1 MARADGKLLV
11 ALEFQSNNASLSRAT
26 RGIQSELATLQRR
39 TATVASSMTS
49 FVPAFAAVGAAAFS
63 AFSFAGRAAVQF
75 EDSFAGVKKTLNFTG
90 TAAKA
95 QEANFKSLAK
105 NLVDLSRTTPMAANE
120 LARIGEI
127 GGQLGISAG
136 NITEFTKTI
145 SQLTV
150 ATTMSAEEASFALSR
165 LAAITRIPERNIDNL
180 ASVIVR
186 LGNEFA
192 ATESE
197 IVGAATK
204 IAAALELIE
213 SPTSN
218 AAADSLALAA
228 ALKQVGQQT
237 QAGSTAVAR
246 ALDIMATAVM
256 QGGRELSIFSKVANM
271 SSASFRALAE
281 ASPAEA
287 FVAFLDGLAA
297 VGNAGADTVQL
308 LEELGLGQQRTLR
321 ALRSM
326 ALASGD
332 VKAAMTSANEEFALN
347 NALQTEAEKR
357 YETVVSQMGILR
369 NNVTALGIETGNQ
382 LLKPLNE
389 VLETLTILVGGT
401 TQGGLGRLAKGF
413 ATIAVAINAM
423 VTANKKFQQINALAM
438 EQGMQGTGIGGAI
451 RMRGDVLKGRGDRK
465 SFNLGQRLANQEG
478 PIEFNADNFLAQQA
492 SQGRNTAGMR
502 NVIKSAQMQGIDLFD
517 QKDNER
523 LVNIFGDD
531 KDMMTADLDDESLG
545 LSAKDKA
552 KIEHI
557 RAINAEEGKSMQL
570 SKQEE
575 EINEKIIK
583 QEEKKELQLQEQL
596 ALEEKINEEKKKGK
610 LELSA
615 GGKFGGQG
623 EFSASNIEARDDLL
637 SRLDEMDQSE
647 IVSNTETAGYRGG
660 GMFASGDVTLGQ
672 VNNEMIEVQTLM
684 KQENEALNASRN
696 RSIAI
701 ENQLAQEKDKSSKSA
716 KKLTEE
722 LAREEKIQDQ
732 LIKNL
737 DELAVDMSILSNVLE
752 DADGEASQLARS
764 LKDTNREMV
773 ASSGAVEKLEK
784 EYEEL
789 GNDIDKTT
797 GKIDNL
803 NKKLDAS
810 QKKGRKSTFMGN
822 VENRGVMD
830 RATFGST
837 ARSLGPAIK
846 QLASYGKEQEQVN
859 TRIKR
864 FISLLRMSRKDILAA
879 NAAMQQSKTATA
891 SMKLAFQGIT
901 SAITA
906 AKAALASFITMMA
919 SMVAFTLIFGYFTKL
934 RENALKTSAAI
945 KTIGDEMKT
954 VIDLQKELDFQ
965 DLQRGVIENAL
976 NNELAKSRPDKN
988 LVQSYRNQLDN
999 IDKGIAGARAQ
1010 VEENMAE
1017 LGKTLLLETTESFVN
1032 VEGRIEAISQAL
1044 GTTFDKDEF
1053 FRSVGESLMDFEN
1066 VTANSLLTGL
1076 QNIEETQAELD
1087 TLLSQPSP
1095 NQQRIADLQREIAVF
1110 EMLNTVQLQ
1119 YGDDFESLVERI
1131 GDGAF
1136 RDAADSFTG
1145 GLITGSDAL
1154 VGDSLAGVDF
1164 EILPDGSVEVFRGQM
1179 KEVMDTYGMV
1189 TNTFSR
1195 ESIIIFDKD
1204 TFAGKSNEEIERYI
1218 HDFEQYLVLSDTLR
1232 RQATGKN
1239 VGKAMQENSTFIQMQ
1254 NEGLVKQAQF
1264 LKQNGI
1270 ILQDID
1276 PFKDRQ
1282 RAIQEVTRGTAL
1294 FHNQQLAQVQQT
1306 ANSMNLLEFQMTKFE
1321 KELNKSLQKA
1331 SSTVA
1336 NVFGQMPVTVKKSI
1350 NAMVEE
1356 MFIKEARLKNF
1367 QNNIKRLASIAPMLA
1382 KQMADQG
1389 IQASRQVEQLLKDP
1403 VAAFSIEASL
1413 VRMTPFTA
1421 EELGLT
1427 EDEIARMEE
1436 SGLRLGES
1444 ASEGIIIG
1452 LQNKQ
1457 DQLEQTFVS
1466 SMKGA
1471 LDAVEY
1477 YIEKGS
1483 PSRLFAREVGGPM
1496 IDGIIAGVE
1505 QNRDNLMSA
1514 TVRVVED
1521 AVEATLELM
1530 TELESVSELSQA
1542 AQALFAVT
1550 QGARDVTA
1558 ANYAVQKS
1566 EQALMATRRQNA
1578 TLQERITKNQIAL
1591 QKAELEGRKNNITMT
1606 EEMSVL
1612 SQKIA
1617 IDEMKRKMAGNF
1629 SASER
1634 KAIADAEEELENLR
1648 LAAEA
1653 GIVDA
1658 LDVEVAEERL
1668 AELKGTNKT
1677 LDEQRLAILE
1687 LATAEEALDEENK
1700 KIREVDSELI
1710 QLREENIKLLDE
1722 QANAGF
1728 ELQTAYDN
1736 LEAATENVVT
1746 QELKYSEAREKFI
1759 DFYNSAPEIFA
1770 ALEAGYG
1777 GVGGVIDATRTKVE
1791 MLTNSVETGADKAI
1805 QKLIDVVT
1813 EAQRTASFLQ
1823 SVDLLTDTKFDPTG
1837 TNEGQRQANTRA
1849 TATDFIKQMGANNP
1863 LKQLLA
1869 GMSDP
1874 NVQSAI
1880 EAGKVDA
1887 STSSVF
1893 SDTND
1898 FVKAQAALDRVRT
1911 GKNVSFADFANA
1923 ISAFLGVNTKL
1934 DRAGNINF
1942 SETGLAS
1949 LGLTPE
1955 QIKQVNAMAN
1965 TSAGQGMGTAVLG
1978 GTEMDLMGVGGD
1990 LAERGGS
1997 QVQWNFQDTIPGI
2010 SQDTFDLKNDG
2021 RLIAAMRLATGKAY
2035 NQAVNGK
2042 DPLEQVLEDLSMRGA
2057 TAPSNFTQQ
2066 QKDAFKKVDAS
2077 IYYQN
2082 NRYGSPSYMND
2093 LFTALA
2099 NKMKQT
2105 LTQDQQFG
2113 VILKRKYGGNVR
2125 PFQRA
2130 LVGEY
2135 GPEFVTAMPGGG
2147 LRVTPQG
2154 SERGG
2159 SINVENVNVQVT
2171 GVPTDPLQA
2180 RKAAVQIQKALVN
2193 LEKEGT
2199 SGNGL
2204 MRR

>member
-523 LVNIFGDD
+523 LVSIFGDD

-557 RAINAEEGKSMQL
+557 RAINAEEGKSIEL
-570 SKQEE
+570 TKKEE

-596 ALEEKINEEKKKGK
+596 ALEEKINDEKQKSKTVEATGPQGK
-610 LELSA
+610 
-615 GGKFGGQG
+615 
-623 EFSASNIEARDDLL
+623 FSASNIEARDELL
-637 SRLDEMDQSE
+637 SQLDEMDQDQVISD
-647 IVSNTETAGYRGG
+647 TEMVYGG
-660 GMFASGDVTLGQ
+660 NGKFTSGELTLGQ
-672 VNNEMIEVQTLM
+672 VNNQMIEIQTEM
-684 KQENEALNASRN
+684 RRENEALNASKN

-701 ENQLAQEKDKSSKSA
+701 ENQLSQEKDKSSASA
-716 KKLTEE
+716 KKLTEQ
-722 LAREEKIQDQ
+722 LAREEKIQEQ
-732 LIKNL
+732 LEHNL
-737 DELAVDMSILSNVLE
+737 DDLSDDFAKLTNKLSDAEGKAGLLGKELNE
-752 DADGEASQLARS
+752 
-764 LKDTNREMV
+764 TNREMV

-784 EYEEL
+784 EYNEL
-789 GNDIDKTT
+789 GNEIDQTT
-797 GKIDNL
+797 GSIDRL

-810 QKKGRKSTFMGN
+810 QKKGRKSTFMGT

-830 RATFGST
+830 KATFGST

-1017 LGKTLLLETTESFVN
+1017 LGKTLLLETTEQGVN
-1032 VEGRIEAISQAL
+1032 IKGRIEAISQAL

-1095 NQQRIADLQREIAVF
+1095 NQQRIADLEREVAVF
-1110 EMLNTVQLQ
+1110 EMLNAVQLQ

-1136 RDAADSFTG
+1136 RDAADTFTG
-1145 GLITGSDAL
+1145 GLVTGSDAL
-1154 VGDSLAGVDF
+1154 VGDSLAGVNF
-1164 EILPDGSVEVFRGQM
+1164 EILPDGSVEVFKGQM

-1195 ESIIIFDKD
+1195 ESIIIFDKE

-1282 RAIQEVTRGTAL
+1282 RAIKEVTRGTAL

-1403 VAAFSIEASL
+1403 VAAFAIEASL

-1558 ANYAVQKS
+1558 ANFAVQKS

-1668 AELKGTNKT
+1668 SELKGTNKT
-1677 LDEQRLAILE
+1677 IDEQRLAILE

-1777 GVGGVIDATRTKVE
+1777 GVGGVIDATRNKVE

-1837 TNEGQRQANTRA
+1837 TNEGQKQANTRA

-1863 LKQLLA
+1863 LKQLLS
-1869 GMSDP
+1869 GISDA

-1898 FVKAQAALDRVRT
+1898 FVKAQTALDRVRT
-1911 GKNVSFADFANA
+1911 GNNVSFADFANA

-1965 TSAGQGMGTAVLG
+1965 TSSGQGMGTAVLG

-2035 NQAVNGK
+2035 NQALNGK